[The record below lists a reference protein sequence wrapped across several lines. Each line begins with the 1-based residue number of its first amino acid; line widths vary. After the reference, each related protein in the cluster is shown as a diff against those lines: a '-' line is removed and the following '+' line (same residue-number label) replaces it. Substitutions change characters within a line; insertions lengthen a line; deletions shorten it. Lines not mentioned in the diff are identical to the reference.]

1 VTHALDAARADG
13 ARSAQVESDVDQG
26 GSPAVTGLVAGHP
39 DQLADL
45 ADRSVGQRVQPRL
58 SRYRTSRSQDCLAKQ
73 ATLETMATVEPLS
86 PSEEALWRA
95 VMRIVKVIPRHLD
108 SDLIRGAG
116 LTASEYTT
124 IMHLSEAPNRELRMA
139 DLANATD
146 LSASRMT
153 RLVDD
158 LQSRGLVTKTTSSS
172 DARGNVAKL
181 TPQGMAKLKFAW
193 PVHLASV
200 RRRFL
205 DCIDGAAVDGV
216 AKALAEVADH
226 LDDTSGEPRVRS

>member
-1 VTHALDAARADG
+1 LLK
-13 ARSAQVESDVDQG
+13 QVI
-26 GSPAVTGLVAGHP
+26 
-39 DQLADL
+39 
-45 ADRSVGQRVQPRL
+45 
-58 SRYRTSRSQDCLAKQ
+58 
-73 ATLETMATVEPLS
+73 LEGMASMEPLS
-86 PSEEALWRA
+86 PTEEALWRA

-139 DLANATD
+139 DLASATD

-158 LQSRGLVTKTTSSS
+158 LQSRGLVAKTASAS
-172 DARGNVAKL
+172 DARGNVARL
-181 TPQGMAKLKFAW
+181 TPRGMAKLRSAW

-205 DCIDGAAVDGV
+205 DCIDAAAVEGV
-216 AKALAEVADH
+216 AKALAEVAAH
-226 LDDTSGEPRVRS
+226 LEDTSGQPGARS

>member
-1 VTHALDAARADG
+1 
-13 ARSAQVESDVDQG
+13 
-26 GSPAVTGLVAGHP
+26 
-39 DQLADL
+39 
-45 ADRSVGQRVQPRL
+45 
-58 SRYRTSRSQDCLAKQ
+58 
-73 ATLETMATVEPLS
+73 
-86 PSEEALWRA
+86 
-95 VMRIVKVIPRHLD
+95 MRIVKVIPRHLD
-108 SDLIRGAG
+108 TDLSRGAG

-158 LQSRGLVTKTTSSS
+158 LASRGFVTKTVSSS

-181 TPQGMAKLKFAW
+181 TPRGMAKLKSAW

-200 RRRFL
+200 RHHFF
-205 DCIDGAAVDGV
+205 DFMDAAAVEAV
-216 AKALAEVADH
+216 AKALGDVAVH
-226 LDDTSGEPRVRS
+226 LEDT

>member
-1 VTHALDAARADG
+1 MVVKTA
-13 ARSAQVESDVDQG
+13 G
-26 GSPAVTGLVAGHP
+26 GRGTWRH
-39 DQLADL
+39 
-45 ADRSVGQRVQPRL
+45 RFK
-58 SRYRTSRSQDCLAKQ
+58 DCLVKQ
-73 ATLETMATVEPLS
+73 VSLVGMATAEPLS

-124 IMHLSEAPNRELRMA
+124 MMHLSEAPNRELRMA
-139 DLANATD
+139 DLATATD

-158 LQSRGLVTKTTSSS
+158 LQSRGLVTKTASSS
-172 DARGNVAKL
+172 DARGNVARL
-181 TPQGMAKLKFAW
+181 TARGMAKLKSAW

-200 RRRFL
+200 RRRFF
-205 DCIDGAAVDGV
+205 DCIDAVAVEGV
-216 AKALAEVADH
+216 AKALAEVAVH
-226 LDDTSGEPRVRS
+226 LEDASAEPQLRS